1 MAENGVVGMDHISFI
16 CADLSKSVPFYQAV
30 FDAALLPRPELGF
43 PGAWLDLGAGVVLH
57 LLQLPDPDAGVIRPE
72 HGGRDKHI
80 ALSVHDTGVFAQR
93 LAQLDVAY
101 TRSKSGRDALFFR
114 DLDGNAIELT
124 GSA

>member
-30 FDAALLPRPELGF
+30 FDATILLRPELGF

-80 ALSVHDTGVFAQR
+80 ALAVAATEPFAQR
-93 LAQLDVAY
+93 LTGLGVAF

-114 DLDGNAIELT
+114 DLDGNAIELC
-124 GSA
+124 GQS